1 MKCAIHLDK
10 DASTLCNHCGRSI
23 CSDCLVIKRNE
34 NYCQECAAGSAPA
47 GEKRSAPLAGV
58 LSFVIAGLGQ
68 IYNGQVGKGV
78 LIFLTSIFVVP
89 WIIGIFDA
97 YGTAKKI
104 NAGQVPFAPKK
115 GCLIAFAVG
124 SCVLMFVIFIV
135 FFMGMILI
143 AILAGLG
150 EADSNTSSSEA
161 EVELIPDAFFES
173 YGKQKEILRDM

>member
-34 NYCQECAAGSAPA
+34 NYCQECACGKAPA
-47 GEKRSAPLAGV
+47 KEKRSAPLAGV
-58 LSFVIAGLGQ
+58 LSFVVAGLGQ
-68 IYNGQVGKGV
+68 VYNGQAGKGV
-78 LIFLTSIFVVP
+78 LIFLTSILVVP

-104 NAGQVPFAPKK
+104 NAGQIPFVPKK

-124 SCVLMFVIFIV
+124 SCLFMFVIFVV
-135 FFMGMILI
+135 FFMGMFLM
-143 AILAGLG
+143 AILASLDK
-150 EADSNTSSSEA
+150 ADSNTSSSEA
-161 EVELIPDAFFES
+161 AVELIPDALFKS
-173 YGKQKEILRDM
+173 YGQQKEILKDM